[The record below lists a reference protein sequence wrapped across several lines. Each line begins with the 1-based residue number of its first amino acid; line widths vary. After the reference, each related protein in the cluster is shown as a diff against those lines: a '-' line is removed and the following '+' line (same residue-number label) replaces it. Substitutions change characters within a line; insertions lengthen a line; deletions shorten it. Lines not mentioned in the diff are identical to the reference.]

1 MIFELSIDKTL
12 APHYIQHR
20 EEVKK
25 NANLTPKNPK
35 TPNKQREGLNQIEL
49 LSVKVHPVFGP

>member
-20 EEVKK
+20 EVKK
-25 NANLTPKNPK
+25 NANLTPKNPSK
-35 TPNKQREGLNQIEL
+35 PQTNKD
-49 LSVKVHPVFGP
+49 KV